1 MGPRCKH
8 DTMSDLKLFR
18 ILGSNVEELTGSA
31 VELERHLQHLIETNM
46 ETFFGVKFL
55 ESEYSTGRKH
65 QGRIDSIGI
74 DENGSPVIFE
84 YKRTRGESVINQGL
98 FYLDWLLDHK
108 AEFESIVRKRLG
120 TDEVDWVNPR
130 LICIASD
137 FTRYDE
143 HAVAQIDKSIAL
155 VRYQTF
161 NGELIA
167 LELLT
172 TTTNPIK
179 QDEDLVGP
187 ESSLGRKSR
196 QAVAGK
202 TVGQLLAQAQPSLSN
217 LFQDLDTMLIGMG
230 DDVTKTE
237 RKFYFAYRRLKNFA
251 CVEVHPQANAILVYA
266 KVDPKTVELVDGFT
280 RDVSQIG
287 HFGTGDLEIRITD
300 NAQLAQAEP
309 LLAMSYANS

>member
-1 MGPRCKH
+1 
-8 DTMSDLKLFR
+8 MSDLKLFR
-18 ILGSNVEELTGSA
+18 IFGSNVEELTGSA
-31 VELERHLQHLIETNM
+31 VELERHLQRLIEANM
-46 ETFFGVKFL
+46 EVFFGVRFL
-55 ESEYSTGRKH
+55 ESEYFTGRKH
-65 QGRIDSIGI
+65 QGWIDSIGI

-98 FYLDWLLDHK
+98 YYLDWLLDHK
-108 AEFESIVRKRLG
+108 AEFENLVRKRLG

-130 LICIASD
+130 LICIASN

-143 HAVAQIDKSIAL
+143 HAVAQINRSIEL
-155 VRYQTF
+155 IRYQTF
-161 NGELIA
+161 NNGELIA

-172 TTTNPIK
+172 ATTNPIK
-179 QDEDLVGP
+179 EDEDIVGP
-187 ESSLGRKSR
+187 ASSSLGRKSR
-196 QAVAGK
+196 QGVATK

-217 LFQDLDTMLIGMG
+217 LFQDLDTMLTGMG

-251 CVEVHPQANAILVYA
+251 CVEVHPQSNAILVYT
-266 KVDPKTVELVDGFT
+266 KVDPATVELVDGFT

-287 HFGTGDLEIRITD
+287 HFGTGDLEIRIAD
-300 NAQLAQAEP
+300 SAQLAQAEP

>member
-1 MGPRCKH
+1 
-8 DTMSDLKLFR
+8 MSDLKLFR
-18 ILGSNVEELTGSA
+18 ILGSSVEELTGSA

-46 ETFFGVKFL
+46 ETFFGVRFL
-55 ESEYSTGRKH
+55 ESEYFTGRKH
-65 QGRIDSIGI
+65 QGFIDSIGI
-74 DENGSPVIFE
+74 DENSSPVIFE

-98 FYLDWLLDHK
+98 YYLDWLLDHK
-108 AEFESIVRKRLG
+108 AEFENVVRKRFG
-120 TDEVDWVNPR
+120 ADEVDWVNPR
-130 LICIASD
+130 LICIAGN

-143 HAVAQIDKSIAL
+143 HAVAQIHRSIEL
-155 VRYQTF
+155 IRYRTF
-161 NGELIA
+161 NNGELIA

-172 TTTNPIK
+172 ATTNPIK
-179 QDEDLVGP
+179 EDDGLAGP

-196 QAVAGK
+196 QAVATK

-217 LFQDLDTMLIGMG
+217 LFQDLDTMLTGMG

-251 CVEVHPQANAILVYA
+251 CVEVHPQTNAILCYA
-266 KVDPKTVELVDGFT
+266 KVDPKAVELVDGFT

-300 NAQLAQAEP
+300 GAQLALAEP